1 MTRNLTAGHP
11 AKVIFLFTI
20 PLLIGNL
27 FQQLYSMADT
37 LIVGRTI
44 SVNALAAVGCTGS
57 IVFLI
62 IGFAQ
67 GVTSGFSI
75 ITAQRFGAGDEP
87 AVRRSFAVS
96 IVLSAAVTSIL
107 MIISIISARP
117 MLELMRTPPEIM
129 EDAYSYIIV
138 IYFGIFACVLFNL
151 LFNVIR
157 SLGDSRTPLVFLVA
171 ACILNIM
178 LDFVF
183 ILSFHMG
190 VAGAAWAT
198 ILAQLVS
205 GGLCILFI
213 IKKFPVLML
222 SKADWRITKDDIWSH
237 IRVGLPMGFQSSIIA
252 IGAILLQAALNNLGA
267 TSVAA
272 YTAASKIDQFA
283 TMPMMSFGMSMA
295 TFAAQNYGAKDFGRI
310 RQGVRQCCMMSV
322 AFSVVIGIVNILF
335 GRYLT
340 GVFVGAEPEVEAL
353 AQIFLNINGAM
364 YFVLALLFVYR
375 YTLQGLGQSMI
386 PTIAGVV
393 ELCMRTFAAVVLAQY
408 IGFAGACLANPFAWI
423 GACVPLGIAYYRLIK
438 KISAQEIPADTADS
452 IGKALSEETAANAHT
467 T

>member
-1 MTRNLTAGHP
+1 
-11 AKVIFLFTI
+11 
-20 PLLIGNL
+20 
-27 FQQLYSMADT
+27 
-37 LIVGRTI
+37 
-44 SVNALAAVGCTGS
+44 
-57 IVFLI
+57 
-62 IGFAQ
+62 
-67 GVTSGFSI
+67 
-75 ITAQRFGAGDEP
+75 
-87 AVRRSFAVS
+87 
-96 IVLSAAVTSIL
+96 
-107 MIISIISARP
+107 
-117 MLELMRTPPEIM
+117 
-129 EDAYSYIIV
+129 
-138 IYFGIFACVLFNL
+138 
-151 LFNVIR
+151 
-157 SLGDSRTPLVFLVA
+157 
-171 ACILNIM
+171 
-178 LDFVF
+178 
-183 ILSFHMG
+183 
-190 VAGAAWAT
+190 
-198 ILAQLVS
+198 
-205 GGLCILFI
+205 
-213 IKKFPVLML
+213 
-222 SKADWRITKDDIWSH
+222 
-237 IRVGLPMGFQSSIIA
+237 MGFQSSIIA

-438 KISAQEIPADTADS
+438 KISAQEIPADATDS